1 MTKKELTFYEPAIIE
16 AKPAPGQ
23 RAVPKQ
29 RVTEAVYPTHQ
40 QPQKAQGKPSPQTPA
55 PAPPEAPPEPPPGNG
70 RFAVKGLEEFD
81 GIPVRVLP
89 PTHSSPPSPPPSEES
104 SDFSFDLGDDDA
116 GGMANAPPASDGQG
130 GGQGGGRG
138 RRDPRD
144 PSWANEAYSIPTV
157 EGRPEPHPLDIIF
170 DQIRNLA
177 GEGQAYPRREDFT
190 KEFKDRAG
198 GGRMFLL
205 PLDDDRICIIR
216 PLRRIEWMKVM
227 EKFQTQ
233 RGYTDEDA
241 KHEVVKACLFWPK
254 IADVRWGQ
262 MEAGLVETLYT
273 AIRQQSFFLSE
284 EQVNAI
290 TMKL

>member
-1 MTKKELTFYEPAIIE
+1 MNKKELTFYEPAIVE
-16 AKPAPGQ
+16 STQKPNAAPSPAPGQ

-29 RVTEAVYPTHQ
+29 KVTEAVYPTHQ
-40 QPQKAQGKPSPQTPA
+40 QPQRGGAGKPP
-55 PAPPEAPPEPPPGNG
+55 PPEAPPPPGAENG
-70 RFAVKGLEEFD
+70 RFAVKGFEEFD
-81 GIPVRVLP
+81 GVPVRVLP
-89 PTHSSPPSPPPSEES
+89 SEPPKDVPPSDPG
-104 SDFSFDLGDDDA
+104 FSFDLED
-116 GGMANAPPASDGQG
+116 SE
-130 GGQGGGRG
+130 GGQGQAQGQSKAQNPPPHEGVN
-138 RRDPRD
+138 
-144 PSWANEAYSIPTV
+144 PSWRGEAYAIPAADV
-157 EGRPEPHPLDIIF
+157 QPEPHPLDIIF
-170 DQIRNLA
+170 DQIRHLT

-190 KEFKDRAG
+190 REFKDRAG

-205 PLDDDRICIIR
+205 PLDEERIFIIR

-227 EKFQTQ
+227 EKFQSQ

-241 KHEVVKACLFWPK
+241 KHEVVKACLYWPK

-262 MEAGLVETLYT
+262 MEAGLIETLYA